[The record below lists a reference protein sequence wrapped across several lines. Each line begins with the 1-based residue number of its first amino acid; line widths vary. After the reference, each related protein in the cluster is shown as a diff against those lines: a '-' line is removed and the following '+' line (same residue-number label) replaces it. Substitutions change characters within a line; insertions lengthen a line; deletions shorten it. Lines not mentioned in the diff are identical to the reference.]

1 MLLLEKS
8 PRTRKHLFV
17 QLPSRFIP
25 PSLPLHT
32 KFDRSH
38 MHQRASSLPLSQM
51 PLSGASVLH
60 ASSLALLLLLLLLG
74 ATASA
79 AAHGDMSTAAG
90 NATVAPRGKTE
101 MYICYLCV
109 QRNPLLIRYCPIY
122 WDECHLICF
131 RSAAATAAAAIAA
144 EPGPAP
150 PPGSSAV
157 PREEVN
163 GDDCYVMKLYQNG
176 SYVIV
181 SHQDCSGVARCLLT
195 CGGGDVAADRKAL
208 AGAAA
213 TGPTTTTAVQ
223 GFLPQQRVADFQR
236 CGTQLKAPSPAP
248 RAVHGGVHRATDGAS
263 SAPMDERVPR
273 VRD

>member
-1 MLLLEKS
+1 
-8 PRTRKHLFV
+8 
-17 QLPSRFIP
+17 
-25 PSLPLHT
+25 
-32 KFDRSH
+32 
-38 MHQRASSLPLSQM
+38 MHQRASSLPLSHM

-60 ASSLALLLLLLLLG
+60 ASSFALLLLLIG

-79 AAHGDMSTAAG
+79 AAHGDMSTAPG
-90 NATVAPRGKTE
+90 NTTVAPRGNTE

-109 QRNPLLIRYCPIY
+109 LRNPLLIRYCPIY

-131 RSAAATAAAAIAA
+131 RSAAATAATATAIAA
-144 EPGPAP
+144 APGPAP
-150 PPGSSAV
+150 PAGSAV

-163 GDDCYVMKLYQNG
+163 GGDDCYVMKLYQNG

-195 CGGGDVAADRKAL
+195 CGGGDLAADRKAL

-223 GFLPQQRVADFQR
+223 GFLPQQHVADFQR
-236 CGTQLKAPSPAP
+236 CGTQLKAPAPPP
-248 RAVHGGVHRATDGAS
+248 RAVRGGVHRATDGAS
-263 SAPMDERVPR
+263 SAPMDQRLPR